1 MSPLTNKLIGNIQ
14 KTSSDFEPESF
25 IDTDNV
31 VVIDTQHNR
40 IGINTKDP
48 SCAIH
53 ILKNVNND
61 DESGKI
67 ICDTISCNNISFDS
81 ISGSTISCNTISCD
95 NISFDSISGSTISC
109 NTIKINNITYAT
121 VKNKESTS
129 VIQSISYNDV
139 DVSYINI
146 TLEST
151 HVNNIIIE
159 TSYISISNS
168 DINNNIYEINSNVTL
183 KYTPETSNN
192 YIEYDFIIYNISGAN
207 IQEINSNNNIV
218 STTNSINFHLEDQD
232 YYSASHLNYIGTISY
247 DNIFFI
253 ITISNNNLNNINNLN
268 IDNLNTSIR
277 LLN

>member
-14 KTSSDFEPESF
+14 KTTSDFGLGSF
-25 IDTDNV
+25 VGSDNV
-31 VVIDTQHNR
+31 VVIDTQNNR

-53 ILKNVNND
+53 VVTNNTGD
-61 DESGKI
+61 VRGQI
-67 ICDTISCNNISFDS
+67 ICD
-81 ISGSTISCNTISCD
+81 
-95 NISFDSISGSTISC
+95 
-109 NTIKINNITYAT
+109 TIKINNITYAT
-121 VKNKESTS
+121 VKNKEPTS
-129 VIQSISYNDV
+129 VIQSISYDDV

-151 HVNNIIIE
+151 HIKNNIIIE
-159 TSYISISNS
+159 NSYISISNS

-183 KYTPETSNN
+183 KYTPDTSNN
-192 YIEYDFIIYNISGAN
+192 YIEYDFIIYNISGEN

-218 STTNSINFHLEDQD
+218 STTNSINFHVEDQD
-232 YYSASHLNYIGTISY
+232 YYSASHLNYIGTISN

-253 ITISNNNLNNINNLN
+253 ITISNNSIDGLSNLN
-268 IDNLNTSIR
+268 IDNLNTTIR